1 MTSII
6 LKVRKIEVYSK
17 GAKKSLNPEG
27 ILHTPPN
34 KDAESYVGN
43 IQGLATSNERLL
55 RTKTVA

>member
-17 GAKKSLNPEG
+17 GAKKSPKPEG

-43 IQGLATSNERLL
+43 IQGLAT
-55 RTKTVA
+55 KDY